1 MHVAN
6 LQLEGLLMAVASINQ
21 VLADRGETVVLEPTA
36 MRRAVAA
43 RAQALPSE
51 LGLSPR
57 RKRTV
62 EPA

>member
-1 MHVAN
+1 MTFKT
-6 LQLEGLLMAVASINQ
+6 EEWLLSE

-43 RAQALPSE
+43 RAQALGAE

-57 RKRTV
+57 RKRT
-62 EPA
+62 AGRA